1 MRYSAVILSD
11 MLREEI
17 PETIKVD
24 ENTTLVIKETTVII
38 NEIDKNVCP
47 IHPVNFEKCFSVGL
61 KALVERRR
69 YKDYGDGRHSLDVEK
84 DIIGDF
90 AYITYDAPIKEIMDT
105 IDALVRKLFNTVGE
119 PTEA

>member
-17 PETIKVD
+17 PEKIKVD

-38 NEIDKNVCP
+38 NEIDRNVVP
-47 IHPVNFEKCFSVGL
+47 IHPVNFEKGFSVGL

-69 YKDYGDGRHSLDVEK
+69 FEDIGDGRHSVVVEK
-84 DIIGDF
+84 DIIGD
-90 AYITYDAPIKEIMDT
+90 YIYLSYDAPIKDIMETVDV
-105 IDALVRKLFNTVGE
+105 LVRKLFNTVGE